1 MAIKAITT
9 DSFRDDV
16 LKTRKPVLVKF
27 WAPWCGYCRA
37 LAPALESIEK
47 QYENLL
53 SVGRINFDTE
63 TAVARRYNIHK
74 LPTLLL
80 FINGAVAGFLIDP
93 SSEKEIDAFLKKMLR
108 LNVEVCMA
116 NMYDIVIIGG
126 GPGGYSAALYAARAG
141 LHVAVIE
148 KRAIGG
154 QAIRSENIENY
165 PGFDAG
171 IDGLSLSEKMQRGA
185 ERFGAEMVTDE
196 VRRVHLMQPVKVIE
210 AAKQTY
216 QAPTVILATGAPP
229 RKLGVEGEEEMLGRG
244 VHYYAA
250 CRSMMYRRKTVAVI
264 GEGEQAAE
272 AAMLLSR
279 IAKRVCLV
287 HRGDHMEISPA
298 YAGKLKM
305 MRNIERYAGSEI
317 QAFLHAN
324 WVSCIRI
331 REQRGGE
338 LWNLPCDGAF
348 ICLGGVPETNLLHGQ
363 IALDKQGYILA
374 NETTIINLPG
384 VFAAGDVRTKLL
396 RGILT
401 AAADGAAAAQ
411 QAERYIVENI

>member
-1 MAIKAITT
+1 
-9 DSFRDDV
+9 
-16 LKTRKPVLVKF
+16 
-27 WAPWCGYCRA
+27 
-37 LAPALESIEK
+37 
-47 QYENLL
+47 
-53 SVGRINFDTE
+53 
-63 TAVARRYNIHK
+63 
-74 LPTLLL
+74 
-80 FINGAVAGFLIDP
+80 
-93 SSEKEIDAFLKKMLR
+93 
-108 LNVEVCMA
+108 MA

-126 GPGGYSAALYAARAG
+126 GPGGYSAGLYAARAG
-141 LHVAVIE
+141 LHVAVFE
-148 KRAIGG
+148 KQAIGG
-154 QAIRSENIENY
+154 QAIWSENIENY

-196 VRRVHLMQPVKVIE
+196 VRRVQLMQPVKVIE

-216 QAPTVILATGAPP
+216 QAPAVILATGAPP

-305 MRNIERYAGSEI
+305 MRNIERYAGSEVR
-317 QAFLHAN
+317 AFLHAN

-348 ICLGGVPETNLLHGQ
+348 VCLGGIPETGLFQGQ
-363 IALDKQGYILA
+363 VALDERGYILA
-374 NETTIINLPG
+374 NETTATNLPG

>member
-1 MAIKAITT
+1 
-9 DSFRDDV
+9 
-16 LKTRKPVLVKF
+16 
-27 WAPWCGYCRA
+27 
-37 LAPALESIEK
+37 
-47 QYENLL
+47 
-53 SVGRINFDTE
+53 
-63 TAVARRYNIHK
+63 
-74 LPTLLL
+74 
-80 FINGAVAGFLIDP
+80 
-93 SSEKEIDAFLKKMLR
+93 
-108 LNVEVCMA
+108 MA

-171 IDGLSLSEKMQRGA
+171 IDGLRLSEKMQRGA

-196 VRRVHLMQPVKVIE
+196 VRRVQLMQTVKVIE

-216 QAPTVILATGAPP
+216 HAPAVVLATGAPP
-229 RKLGVEGEEEMLGRG
+229 KKLGVEVEEEMLGRG

-250 CRSMMYRRKTVAVI
+250 CRAMMYRRKTVAVI
-264 GEGEQAAE
+264 GDGEQAAG

-287 HRGDHMEISPA
+287 HGGEHMEISPA

-305 MRNIERYAGSEI
+305 MRNIERYAGSEVR
-317 QAFLHAN
+317 AFLHAN
-324 WVSCIRI
+324 WVSSICI
-331 REQRGGE
+331 REQRDGE
-338 LWNLPCDGAF
+338 LWSLPCNGAF

-374 NETTIINLPG
+374 NETTITNLPG

>member
-1 MAIKAITT
+1 
-9 DSFRDDV
+9 
-16 LKTRKPVLVKF
+16 
-27 WAPWCGYCRA
+27 
-37 LAPALESIEK
+37 
-47 QYENLL
+47 
-53 SVGRINFDTE
+53 
-63 TAVARRYNIHK
+63 
-74 LPTLLL
+74 
-80 FINGAVAGFLIDP
+80 
-93 SSEKEIDAFLKKMLR
+93 
-108 LNVEVCMA
+108 MA

-141 LHVAVIE
+141 LHAVVLE
-148 KRAIGG
+148 KQFIGG
-154 QAIRSENIENY
+154 QAVHSENIENY

-196 VRRVHLMQPVKVIE
+196 VRRVHLLQPVKVIE

-216 QAPTVILATGAPP
+216 QAPAVILATGAPP

-305 MRNIERYAGSEI
+305 MRNIERYAGSEVR
-317 QAFLHAN
+317 AFLHAN
-324 WVSCIRI
+324 WVSSICL
-331 REQRGGE
+331 REQRGGDV
-338 LWNLPCDGAF
+338 WNMPCDGAF
-348 ICLGGVPETNLLHGQ
+348 VCLGGVPETGLFRGQ
-363 IALDKQGYILA
+363 VTLDAEGYIPA
-374 NETTIINLPG
+374 DETTVTNLPG
-384 VFAAGDVRTKLL
+384 VFAAGDVRTKQL

-411 QAERYIVENI
+411 QAERYIVEQI

>member
-1 MAIKAITT
+1 
-9 DSFRDDV
+9 
-16 LKTRKPVLVKF
+16 
-27 WAPWCGYCRA
+27 
-37 LAPALESIEK
+37 
-47 QYENLL
+47 
-53 SVGRINFDTE
+53 
-63 TAVARRYNIHK
+63 
-74 LPTLLL
+74 
-80 FINGAVAGFLIDP
+80 
-93 SSEKEIDAFLKKMLR
+93 
-108 LNVEVCMA
+108 MA

-171 IDGLSLSEKMQRGA
+171 IDGLRLSEKMQRGA

-196 VRRVHLMQPVKVIE
+196 VRRVQLMQTVKVIE

-216 QAPTVILATGAPP
+216 HAPAVVLATGAPP
-229 RKLGVEGEEEMLGRG
+229 KKLGVEGEEEMLGRG

-250 CRSMMYRRKTVAVI
+250 CRAMMYRRKTVAVI
-264 GEGEQAAE
+264 GDGEQAAG

-287 HRGDHMEISPA
+287 HGGEHMEISPA

-305 MRNIERYAGSEI
+305 MRNIERYAGSEVR
-317 QAFLHAN
+317 AFLHAN
-324 WVSCIRI
+324 WVSSICI
-331 REQRGGE
+331 REQRDGE
-338 LWNLPCDGAF
+338 LWSLPCDGAF
-348 ICLGGVPETNLLHGQ
+348 ICLGGVPETGLFRGQ
-363 IALDKQGYILA
+363 IALDEQGYILA
-374 NETTIINLPG
+374 NETTVTNLPG

-411 QAERYIVENI
+411 QAERYIVENT

>member
-1 MAIKAITT
+1 
-9 DSFRDDV
+9 
-16 LKTRKPVLVKF
+16 
-27 WAPWCGYCRA
+27 
-37 LAPALESIEK
+37 
-47 QYENLL
+47 
-53 SVGRINFDTE
+53 
-63 TAVARRYNIHK
+63 
-74 LPTLLL
+74 
-80 FINGAVAGFLIDP
+80 
-93 SSEKEIDAFLKKMLR
+93 
-108 LNVEVCMA
+108 MA

-148 KRAIGG
+148 KQTLGG

-185 ERFGAEMVTDE
+185 ARFGAEMVTDE
-196 VRRVHLMQPVKVIE
+196 VCRVRLMQPVKVVE
-210 AAKQTY
+210 AGKQIY
-216 QAPTVILATGAPP
+216 QAPAVILATGAPP
-229 RKLGVEGEEEMLGRG
+229 KKLGVEGENEMLGRG

-264 GEGEQAAE
+264 GDGEQAAE

-287 HRGDHMEISPA
+287 HRGERMKISPI

-317 QAFLHAN
+317 RAFLHAN

-331 REQRGGE
+331 QEQRSGE

-348 ICLGGVPETNLLHGQ
+348 VCLGRVPETDLFRAQ
-363 IALDKQGYILA
+363 VELDEQGYILA
-374 NETTIINLPG
+374 NEMTVTNLPG

-411 QAERYIVENI
+411 QAEWYIVENI

>member
-1 MAIKAITT
+1 
-9 DSFRDDV
+9 
-16 LKTRKPVLVKF
+16 
-27 WAPWCGYCRA
+27 
-37 LAPALESIEK
+37 
-47 QYENLL
+47 
-53 SVGRINFDTE
+53 
-63 TAVARRYNIHK
+63 
-74 LPTLLL
+74 
-80 FINGAVAGFLIDP
+80 
-93 SSEKEIDAFLKKMLR
+93 
-108 LNVEVCMA
+108 MA

-185 ERFGAEMVTDE
+185 ERFGAEMVMDE

-244 VHYYAA
+244 VHYYA
-250 CRSMMYRRKTVAVI
+250 
-264 GEGEQAAE
+264 
-272 AAMLLSR
+272 R

-374 NETTIINLPG
+374 NETTITNLPG

>member
-1 MAIKAITT
+1 
-9 DSFRDDV
+9 
-16 LKTRKPVLVKF
+16 
-27 WAPWCGYCRA
+27 
-37 LAPALESIEK
+37 
-47 QYENLL
+47 
-53 SVGRINFDTE
+53 
-63 TAVARRYNIHK
+63 
-74 LPTLLL
+74 
-80 FINGAVAGFLIDP
+80 
-93 SSEKEIDAFLKKMLR
+93 
-108 LNVEVCMA
+108 MA

-126 GPGGYSAALYAARAG
+126 GPGGYSAGLYAARAG
-141 LHVAVIE
+141 LHVAVLE
-148 KRAIGG
+148 KQAIGG

-171 IDGLSLSEKMQRGA
+171 IDGLRLSEKMQRGA
-185 ERFGAEMVTDE
+185 ERFGAELVTEE
-196 VRRVHLMQPVKVIE
+196 VRRVELTQPVKTVE
-210 AAKQTY
+210 GAKQIY
-216 QAPTVILATGAPP
+216 QAPAVILATGAPP
-229 RKLGVEGEEEMLGRG
+229 RKLEVEGEDEMLGRG
-244 VHYYAA
+244 VHYYAS
-250 CRSMMYRRKTVAVI
+250 CRSMMYKRKTVAVI

-272 AAMLLSR
+272 AAMLFSR

-305 MRNIERYAGSEI
+305 MRNIERYAGSEVR
-317 QAFLHAN
+317 AFLHAN
-324 WVSCIRI
+324 WVACIRI

-348 ICLGGVPETNLLHGQ
+348 VCLGGIPETGLLQGQ
-363 IALDKQGYILA
+363 VALDERGYILA
-374 NETTIINLPG
+374 NETTATNLPG